1 MKVVLLKDI
10 PSLGKTDQI
19 KEVSDG
25 YARNYLFTHNLAVP
39 ASGDVVHQ
47 VKAQQTKKK
56 KNEENDLK
64 QQQQIAEKLDGY
76 ELEIKEKVSSTGSLY
91 AGVNP
96 AKISVE
102 LKKKGFVVSPK
113 QIEMQPIKEVGEY
126 EIKVKLKHGLESDIR
141 LIISTK

>member
-10 PSLGKTDQI
+10 LKLGKMDEI

-39 ASGDVVHQ
+39 ASGDAIHQ

-56 KNEENDLK
+56 KNEESDLK
-64 QQQQIAEKLDGY
+64 NQQQIAEKLDGY
-76 ELEIKEKVSSTGSLY
+76 ELEIKEKVSPAGSLY
-91 AGVNP
+91 AAVNP
-96 AKISVE
+96 QKIVLE
-102 LKKKGFVVSPK
+102 LKKKGFIVNSK

-126 EIKVKLKHGLESDIR
+126 EIKIKLKHGLESDIR
-141 LIISTK
+141 LIVIAK